1 MSGIEGMLVSDL
13 FNESSSLYDAVIEI
27 GKVGKWIE
35 AIGIVILLWIIFQ
48 VINLMVNRKKVRDL
62 RKIRIDLD
70 RIESKIDKLNLNNKR
85 KKRFSRG

>member
-27 GKVGKWIE
+27 GKVGKWIQ
-35 AIGIVILLWIIFQ
+35 AIGIVIILWIIFQ
-48 VINLMVNRKKVRDL
+48 LINLMVNRKKVRDL

-85 KKRFSRG
+85 KK